1 MNTARWLALALL
13 LSGCSDRQSRE
24 APGAEQPAVSP
35 TVAPAVDSSGASTA
49 ADTLAIVTD
58 TTDPIPP
65 GRLVTPWA
73 HRVDS
78 INAGKSW
85 FVLRDRQG
93 VIELIP
99 TRLELQVTPGACE
112 EPGVG
117 GKPAA
122 INGAWIVMMA
132 DVTGLR
138 PGAIDTASV
147 MQGDLAPPKV
157 HDDSVAYSFR
167 GERSVI
173 RSERVNESG
182 FRLVHVGKGGRLVL
196 FTADDQDEGSWKLA
210 WAGDLNRDG
219 APDLLL
225 EATRKYSVRSWQ
237 LHMSGSLP
245 TDGRWWP
252 AAVYNQPGC

>member
-13 LSGCSDRQSRE
+13 LSACSDRQSRE
-24 APGAEQPAVSP
+24 APEAEQAAVSP
-35 TVAPAVDSSGASTA
+35 TAAPAVDSSDMSTA

-58 TTDPIPP
+58 TADPIPP

-73 HRVDS
+73 YRVDS
-78 INAGKSW
+78 LDAGKSW

-99 TRLELQVTPGACE
+99 TRLELRVTPGACE

-117 GKPAA
+117 GKPVA
-122 INGAWIVMMA
+122 INGEWIFMVA
-132 DVTGLR
+132 DIPGLR

-147 MQGDLAPPKV
+147 MQDALQLPKI
-157 HDDSVAYSFR
+157 HDDSVAYAFR
-167 GERSVI
+167 GERTVI

-182 FRLVHVGKGGRLVL
+182 FRLVYVGKGGRLVL
-196 FTADDQDEGSWKLA
+196 FTADDQDEGSWKIA
-210 WAGDLNRDG
+210 WVGDLNRDG

-237 LHMSGSLP
+237 LHMTGKLP
-245 TDGRWWP
+245 SDGRWWP
-252 AAVYNQPGC
+252 AAVYNQSGC